1 MAATK
6 NTNTNPFAFD
16 ADKIKDM
23 FATAKL
29 PVVDTDAVMAAQ
41 KKNVDA
47 LIEANKVVTAGYQDL
62 YKRQVSLFEAAM
74 SQAKD
79 MMTDVKAQPL
89 TADQATRN
97 VDAIKTAF
105 EKTAAD
111 LNELAEMA
119 QKANTG
125 AFEVVKAR
133 AEEAVAEFKAA
144 ADKMVA

>member
-6 NTNTNPFAFD
+6 TNKNAFAFD

-23 FATAKL
+23 FTTAKM
-29 PVVDTDAVMAAQ
+29 PVVDTDAMMAAQ

-62 YKRQVSLFEAAM
+62 YKRQVALFEAAV

-79 MMTDVKAQPL
+79 MMTDVKAQPMN
-89 TADQATRN
+89 ADQATQSID
-97 VDAIKTAF
+97 VIKSAF

-119 QKANTG
+119 QKANTS

-133 AEEAVAEFKAA
+133 AEEAVTEFKTAA
-144 ADKMVA
+144 EKMVA

>member
-1 MAATK
+1 MATDK
-6 NTNTNPFAFD
+6 NAFAFD

-23 FATAKL
+23 FTAAKM

-47 LIEANKVVTAGYQDL
+47 LIEANQVVVAGYQDL
-62 YKRQVSLFEAAM
+62 YKRQVALFEAAVA
-74 SQAKD
+74 QAKG
-79 MMTDVKAQPL
+79 MMTDLKAQPL
-89 TADQATRN
+89 TAEQATKN
-97 VDAIKTAF
+97 VDALKTAF

-111 LNELAEMA
+111 LTELAEMA
-119 QKANTG
+119 QKANSG